1 MGKAYKTGKQ
11 TFSARARKYGHDLFV
26 SGYSSKQA
34 AKEELDRQVLIVKKL
49 GKPQHGGPQRTT
61 LAQALQ
67 DFGLEHL
74 PNLKG
79 AAQEARRI
87 NKYLAASGL
96 QLLEVLPNAPHGE
109 SKAAQ
114 PAEPT
119 VYKGLYASLRLRP
132 LDAVASIPKGLGPY
146 RKALIAKTSGSDT
159 VRQRLACTIVAD
171 ITAMEV
177 QLLMTALSRDGLAPA
192 SVSLERALLRGFFNY
207 ARKTWRWS
215 APGCN
220 PATELKLPTIKN
232 ERDRV
237 MSTNEQRLLDQ
248 AIEEGRNSLMGPV
261 ISLLTETAMRV
272 GEPLQHAKWGDV
284 DWEANIL
291 NLRDGKSG
299 AREVPLSPKA
309 VEILRSLKPGKP
321 DEPIVRLSYEAL
333 KAGWKRA
340 CERAGVKNLHLH
352 DLRHTAA
359 TRMALKTGNV
369 FLVQALTGHQDIEML
384 RRYVNVKASDV
395 VQVMHGEK
403 PHSPMAAIAQPVLE
417 QHALAQ
423 PAASQSTPEDREGA
437 VVSTP
442 GAIQLS
448 PAELQALLGS
458 AVAQAVAALQ
468 TARQP

>member
-11 TFSARARKYGHDLFV
+11 TFSARARKQGHDLFV
-26 SGYSSKQA
+26 SGYSTKQA
-34 AKEELDRQVLIVKKL
+34 AKEELDRQLLAIKKL
-49 GKPQHGGPQRTT
+49 GAPQHGGPQRTT

-87 NKYLAASGL
+87 NKYLAACGL
-96 QLLEVLPNAPHGE
+96 QLLEVLPNAPQGE
-109 SKAAQ
+109 SSTAK
-114 PAEPT
+114 PAELG
-119 VYKGLYASLRLRP
+119 VYKGLHASLRLRP
-132 LDAVASIPKGLGPY
+132 RDAVASIPNGLGPY

-159 VRQRLACTIVAD
+159 VRQRLACTLVAD

-192 SVSLERALLRGFFNY
+192 SVGLERALLRGFFNY
-207 ARKTWRWS
+207 ARRTWRWS

-220 PATELKLPTIKN
+220 PAAELKMPKIKN

-237 MSTNEQRLLDQ
+237 MSVDEQQLLDQ

-284 DWEANIL
+284 DWSANIL
-291 NLRDGKSG
+291 RLRDGKAG

-309 VEILRSLKPGKP
+309 VEILRSLNPGKP
-321 DEPIVRLSYEAL
+321 DEPIVRISYEAV
-333 KAGWKRA
+333 KAGWRRA

-359 TRMALKTGNV
+359 TRMALKTGNL
-369 FLVQALTGHQDIEML
+369 FIVQALTGHQDLDML

-395 VQVMHGEK
+395 VAVMHDEK
-403 PHSPMAAIAQPVLE
+403 PSSLMAGIAQPVLE
-417 QHALAQ
+417 QPEPVQ
-423 PAASQSTPEDREGA
+423 PSVSQAAPASAEGL
-437 VVSTP
+437 
-442 GAIQLS
+442 GAPASGSFQLT
-448 PAELQALLGS
+448 PAELQALVGA
-458 AVAQAVAALQ
+458 AVTQAVAALQ